1 MGFYGNLVDN
11 YTINFNIIESTIK
24 ECDIFNDIINE
35 SLDFNIVNESAM
47 DNIKRIAR
55 NIVDKINKLL
65 DKIKDFFKSRILDK
79 VKQKV
84 KEAKSKNT
92 EKSISYDTFEYL
104 DLIEKIMDIIDD
116 DKKAKKI
123 DNLNDFVNESDY
135 KIHISSVDEAKD
147 FIRKYENQNDLYNYL
162 HELENTLKEKV
173 KYWEDIIKDNENK
186 IKNAAN
192 KGDELIY
199 KFDNNRIKFDMLS
212 ISQLQSV
219 ASSLALSYIARASR
233 DVITISN
240 MISK

>member
-1 MGFYGNLVDN
+1 MVP
-11 YTINFNIIESTIK
+11 
-24 ECDIFNDIINE
+24 
-35 SLDFNIVNESAM
+35 
-47 DNIKRIAR
+47 
-55 NIVDKINKLL
+55 
-65 DKIKDFFKSRILDK
+65 
-79 VKQKV
+79 
-84 KEAKSKNT
+84 SK
-92 EKSISYDTFEYL
+92 
-104 DLIEKIMDIIDD
+104 
-116 DKKAKKI
+116 
-123 DNLNDFVNESDY
+123 NDFVNESDY